1 MDIAR
6 AIQTVREE
14 LMESTLRSGVA
25 LPQWQSAVE
34 SICLLILALRH
45 TRGLRFD
52 QAVESLQ
59 SLQNHDGSWP
69 AFAGDEPEGCWVTA
83 HAILA
88 LIAVGREAAGL
99 APAIQWLLG
108 ARGREANWFWRW
120 RFQTIDKSVQ
130 FDPTKYGWGWVLG
143 TTSWV
148 IPTAF
153 SLIALRQAKNRGLN
167 ESGGVVERI
176 EKGVSMSSI
185 GCAHAV
191 GGMPVTGWRSGCRTT
206 RTLMPRLSRCSHLPG
221 TTSSGAGG
229 QRAGGFGR
237 GRHRNRHGRLCPRA
251 RRARRARRLSRHAR
265 PRRLARRGWH
275 LAESFDTMGWLFAGP
290 LKTRFSR
297 RDLCAS
303 AKRPLRDSPASPLS
317 PDIFSTIA
325 SSSDCGRISTASF
338 APCSRLGSK
347 PAPLMSTGGPMPS
360 TSSRPF
366 RRLRLRNFTPATSI
380 SSSPRSATG
389 SSGA

>member
-176 EKGVSMSSI
+176 EKGVSMLLDRMCPRGGWNAGNGMAFGVPYYPYIDATAIALLALAGHEKEPAVQTSLAWLANRLP
-185 GCAHAV
+185 GCPSPYSLAWGTLALAAYRDV
-191 GGMPVTGWRSGCRTT
+191 SREVEKTFGRTT
-206 RTLMPRLSRCSHLPG
+206 NELTALIERRT
-221 TTSSGAGG
+221 GADDPCTVAVCALALDAVEGDNV
-229 QRAGGFGR
+229 FEV
-237 GRHRNRHGRLCPRA
+237 RHDPIRSAASLDKH
-251 RRARRARRLSRHAR
+251 RRACC
-265 PRRLARRGWH
+265 
-275 LAESFDTMGWLFAGP
+275 
-290 LKTRFSR
+290 R
-297 RDLCAS
+297 RDGH
-303 AKRPLRDSPASPLS
+303 RPATAGRDASP
-317 PDIFSTIA
+317 
-325 SSSDCGRISTASF
+325 
-338 APCSRLGSK
+338 
-347 PAPLMSTGGPMPS
+347 
-360 TSSRPF
+360 
-366 RRLRLRNFTPATSI
+366 
-380 SSSPRSATG
+380 
-389 SSGA
+389 